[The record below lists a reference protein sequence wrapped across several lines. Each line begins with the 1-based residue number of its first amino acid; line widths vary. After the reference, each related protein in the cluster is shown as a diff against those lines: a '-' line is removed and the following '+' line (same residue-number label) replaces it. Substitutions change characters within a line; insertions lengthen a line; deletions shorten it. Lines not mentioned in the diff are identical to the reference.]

1 MDLGETIREIEIS
14 PQEEPV
20 PVPERVEEEVEA

>member
-1 MDLGETIREIEIS
+1 MDLGETVREIEIV

-20 PVPERVEEEVEA
+20 PVPERETEEVEA